1 MELYHADRHRLHF
14 WSPAKIEVSKSQI
27 DRNQCTKKNTRCPR
41 STCYPQ
47 ECVRLTCHPWLP
59 FRIGLSMAF
68 EWPPKDS
75 PSYGT
80 PPKPSASPD
89 GEAARCTRLAPS
101 YRALPFPC
109 LWCDCSRQTA
119 ISHLARNF
127 CFFSRRRSCVRCCC
141 LFRRFRNA
149 WSFGTLAHVLKM
161 DARTRTHRHTH
172 TRTHTH
178 TCT

>member
-1 MELYHADRHRLHF
+1 MHKEKHVLPSQHVLPTRMRSLDLSPMASFSDRTF
-14 WSPAKIEVSKSQI
+14 
-27 DRNQCTKKNTRCPR
+27 NG
-41 STCYPQ
+41 
-47 ECVRLTCHPWLP
+47 
-59 FRIGLSMAF
+59 FRVA
-68 EWPPKDS
+68 PKDS

-80 PPKPSASPD
+80 PPEPSASPD

-109 LWCDCSRQTA
+109 LWCDCGRQTA

-127 CFFSRRRSCVRCCC
+127 CFFSRRRSCVWCCC
-141 LFRRFRNA
+141 LFRSFRNA
-149 WSFGTLAHVLKM
+149 WGFGTLAHVLKM